1 MVTNIQQIGTVVSD
15 TGKLIICDPDF
26 LSLWKENQ
34 FVSHKAYQDSLD
46 GKVYTFGIDFKNF
59 NDILFDHKTV
69 NDLVAEKRLVRML
82 YPESNEFSNKSVN
95 EGIINKGYSQC
106 NFDDGR
112 SGMAL
117 AVSTYAGDGEFP
129 VFAELEDGQLTKLWI
144 DFTKNVE

>member
-1 MVTNIQQIGTVVSD
+1 
-15 TGKLIICDPDF
+15 
-26 LSLWKENQ
+26 
-34 FVSHKAYQDSLD
+34 
-46 GKVYTFGIDFKNF
+46 
-59 NDILFDHKTV
+59 
-69 NDLVAEKRLVRML
+69 LVAEKRLVRML